1 MNIAIIGSSTG
12 IGRAAAERLLA
23 QGHHVWGAA
32 RSDQSDFASR
42 QGGAFR
48 ASRCD
53 VAEWKQVERVAAEIE
68 GAWNHLDAL
77 VICSALHGE
86 IGPAMTLDPAV
97 WSATMR
103 ANLDG
108 TYYAL
113 RACYALL
120 ARAPRRAKVVG
131 FAGGGATKA
140 RPNFSGY
147 AAAKTAVVRL
157 FETIA
162 EELKGKP
169 IDLNVISP
177 GIINTRLTAEV
188 LTLGPAVAG
197 EADYKAVLKQKDDGS
212 APLAK
217 ALGLVEWLLSSA
229 SDGISGRLLAAP
241 WDPWPTLGEHVATL
255 AASDVYL
262 LRRIVPEERGLSL

>member
-1 MNIAIIGSSTG
+1 
-12 IGRAAAERLLA
+12 
-23 QGHHVWGAA
+23 VA
-32 RSDQSDFASR
+32 RSDQGGFAR
-42 QGGAFR
+42 QHAQEFR

-53 VAEWKQVERVAAEIE
+53 VAEWAQVERTATEVAGE
-68 GAWNHLDAL
+68 WPHLDGL

-86 IGPAMTLDPAV
+86 IGPAMTLDPV
-97 WSATMR
+97 RWSATMR

-113 RACYALL
+113 RAFYALL
-120 ARAPRRAKVVG
+120 ARAPRRAKVIG

-147 AAAKTAVVRL
+147 GAAKTAVVRL
-157 FETIA
+157 FETVA
-162 EELKGKP
+162 EELRQQP

-197 EADYKAVLKQKDDGS
+197 EADYKAVLKQKDDDR

-217 ALGLVEWLLSSA
+217 AIGLVEWLLSPA
-229 SDGISGRLLAAP
+229 SDGVSGRLLAAP
-241 WDPWPTLGEHVATL
+241 WDPWPTLGEHVAAL

-262 LRRIVPEERGLSL
+262 LRRIVPEEREMKF